1 MTIQLPP
8 LPAPLP
14 GIYDFLSSNQ
24 LGDLGT
30 HLAQL
35 VKLLKAGL
43 EDARDVFAGD
53 GQDAR
58 SAPAVRL
65 LVVQPDAIRIHSS
78 VNADF
83 VRFIQEFL
91 DRRVGDANV

>member
-1 MTIQLPP
+1 MTL
-8 LPAPLP
+8 L
-14 GIYDFLSSNQ
+14 DQ

-35 VKLLKAGL
+35 VKLLKSGL

-58 SAPAVRL
+58 SSPKVRL
-65 LVVQPDAIRIHSS
+65 LEVQPDAIRIDSNL
-78 VNADF
+78 NADF
-83 VRFIQEFL
+83 VRFIQDFL
-91 DRRVGDANV
+91 ERRVVV